1 MKNQIPPVEFNAIFK
16 NIELDSSIARLQNV
30 IDVLWASE
38 ESILE
43 DSVNHERWNFK
54 SRLG

>member
-1 MKNQIPPVEFNAIFK
+1 MKNQIPTLEFNAIFE

-38 ESILE
+38 ERFIGVSYTSETL
-43 DSVNHERWNFK
+43 
-54 SRLG
+54 